1 MALPSERGTVEFVAK
16 VYNLDAAVAQSAIR
30 TSFPARPRACPI
42 GAPAISTS
50 RGMDRMI
57 RAQKLV
63 GALSGDVD
71 WSKLV
76 DTSFLP
82 DDLKPKK

>member
-1 MALPSERGTVEFVAK
+1 MYSNPDDAAAIVAK
-16 VYNLDAAVAQSAIR
+16 VYNLDLAVAQGAIHNLVSSK
-30 TSFPARPRACPI
+30 TAGMPYW
-42 GAPAISTS
+42 GAGNFDFE
-50 RGMDRMI
+50 GMDRMI

-82 DDLKPKK
+82 DDLKK

>member
-1 MALPSERGTVEFVAK
+1 ML
-16 VYNLDAAVAQSAIR
+16 
-30 TSFPARPRACPI
+30 
-42 GAPAISTS
+42 
-50 RGMDRMI
+50 
-57 RAQKLV
+57 LV

>member
-1 MALPSERGTVEFVAK
+1 VSYWGPGKFDFE
-16 VYNLDAAVAQSAIR
+16 
-30 TSFPARPRACPI
+30 
-42 GAPAISTS
+42 
-50 RGMDRMI
+50 GMDRMI

-63 GALSGDVD
+63 GALSGEVD

-82 DDLKPKK
+82 DDLKSPK